1 MFNVQN
7 ETNKKDIEKLTKQ
20 LNTMTSLSK
29 NLQEQLNKQK
39 DIVKNLTNPNTTTT
53 TSENDVKTDK

>member
-1 MFNVQN
+1 
-7 ETNKKDIEKLTKQ
+7 
-20 LNTMTSLSK
+20 MTSLSK